1 MPIKLKDLSEIATV
15 IKTKYGN
22 NLNHMNFIFCFK
34 KDARSY
40 FIYQEIQGMPIKR
53 IVHHESNNSVTFTAS
68 WAAWANPYA
77 MIADA
82 NYDQIESW
90 KDLQDRSRPYN
101 SFIKEGGFSRGH
113 WASVNRR
120 NKTEKK
126 KKHKTKYDTF
136 VEFRV
141 DKINRANFNDWGFEL
156 YSPTISMIGISRKHS
171 FPYDVENIPDTFQS
185 VPTAPTPTLNPNYS
199 YGFNQQ
205 PVVQNEY
212 SATVSDD
219 DGISFHRVSWQG
231 GSFRIPEFDS
241 EEGMSQVSN
250 PLGIPGGNG
259 CDLSSY
265 WSAEESEDDD
275 AMFSEEITNMLQDEE
290 DVILDVGQK
299 KVNLFFGD

>member
-1 MPIKLKDLSEIATV
+1 MAIKLKDLSEIATV

-68 WAAWANPYA
+68 WAAWANPFA

-101 SFIKEGGFSRGH
+101 SFIKEGGFSRGQ
-113 WASVNRR
+113 WLSVNKK
-120 NKTEKK
+120 NKTEKN

-141 DKINRANFNDWGFEL
+141 DKIHRANFNDWGFEL
-156 YSPTISMIGISRKHS
+156 YSDTINMIGISRRHS
-171 FPYDVENIPDTFQS
+171 FPYDVENIPNTFQS
-185 VPTAPTPTLNPNYS
+185 IPVAPEPPTPTHY

-205 PVVQNEY
+205 PVAQNEF
-212 SATVSDD
+212 SGFPDH
-219 DGISFHRVSWQG
+219 GISSYKVSWQG
-231 GSFRIPEFDS
+231 GSFRIPEFNS
-241 EEGMSQVSN
+241 EEEVSNLSN
-250 PLGIPGGNG
+250 PLGIPGGQG

-265 WSAEESEDDD
+265 WSDDELVEDDE
-275 AMFSEEITNMLQDEE
+275 MFSEEISNMLNNNKDEE
-290 DVILDVGQK
+290 ILDVGQK

>member
-1 MPIKLKDLSEIATV
+1 MAIKLKDLSEIATV

-68 WAAWANPYA
+68 WAAWANPFA

-82 NYDQIESW
+82 NYDQIENW

-171 FPYDVENIPDTFQS
+171 FPYDVENIPDTFQLS
-185 VPTAPTPTLNPNYS
+185 PTPPIINPNYS

-205 PVVQNEY
+205 PVVPDEY
-212 SATVSDD
+212 SAILEES
-219 DGISFHRVSWQG
+219 ISSYKVSWQG

-241 EEGMSQVSN
+241 EEKVSPVSN

-265 WSAEESEDDD
+265 WSADELKEDDE
-275 AMFSEEITNMLQDEE
+275 MFNEEMTNMLHDK
-290 DVILDVGQK
+290 DDDIILDVGQK

>member
-1 MPIKLKDLSEIATV
+1 MPIKLKDLKDVATI
-15 IKTKYGN
+15 IKTKYGD

-68 WAAWANPYA
+68 WASWANPYA

-82 NYDQIESW
+82 NYDQVENW

-101 SFIKEGGFSRGH
+101 SFIKEGGFTHH
-113 WASVNRR
+113 WASLNKR
-120 NKTEKK
+120 NETEKK

-136 VEFRV
+136 VEFRI

-156 YSPTISMIGISRKHS
+156 YSPTISMIGISRKLS
-171 FPYDVENIPDTFQS
+171 FPYPVTDVPG
-185 VPTAPTPTLNPNYS
+185 APVAPVAPEQTPNYG
-199 YGFNQQ
+199 YGGAYGTYNQH
-205 PVVQNEY
+205 PEAPEAPDGLGF
-212 SATVSDD
+212 S
-219 DGISFHRVSWQG
+219 GISSCRISWQG

-241 EEGMSQVSN
+241 EEKVSN
-250 PLGIPGGNG
+250 ISNPQGVPGGHG

-265 WSAEESEDDD
+265 WSADELEEDDK
-275 AMFSEEITNMLQDEE
+275 MFNEEMTNMLRDKE
-290 DVILDVGQK
+290 DIILDVGQK

>member
-1 MPIKLKDLSEIATV
+1 
-15 IKTKYGN
+15 
-22 NLNHMNFIFCFK
+22 
-34 KDARSY
+34 
-40 FIYQEIQGMPIKR
+40 MPIKR

-82 NYDQIESW
+82 NYDQIENW

-113 WASVNRR
+113 WLSVNKR
-120 NKTEKK
+120 NQTEKK
-126 KKHKTKYDTF
+126 KKHKSKYDTF

-141 DKINRANFNDWGFEL
+141 DKINRANFNNWGFEL
-156 YSPTISMIGISRKHS
+156 YSPTISMIGISAKLS
-171 FPYDVENIPDTFQS
+171 FPYPVTDVPGSEIL
-185 VPTAPTPTLNPNYS
+185 APTPPTS
-199 YGFNQQ
+199 FYGFNQL
-205 PVVQNEY
+205 PVAQNEY
-212 SATVSDD
+212 SVTADDD

-241 EEGMSQVSN
+241 EEEVSQVSN
-250 PLGIPGGNG
+250 SQGMPGGQG

-265 WSAEESEDDD
+265 WSADELEEEDDL
-275 AMFSEEITNMLQDEE
+275 FNEEITNMLQDDE
-290 DVILDVGQK
+290 DIILDVGQK

>member
-1 MPIKLKDLSEIATV
+1 MPIKLKDLKDVATI
-15 IKTKYGN
+15 IKTKYGD

-68 WAAWANPYA
+68 WASWANPYA

-82 NYDQIESW
+82 NYDQVENW

-101 SFIKEGGFSRGH
+101 SFIKEGGFTRH
-113 WASVNRR
+113 WASLNKR

-156 YSPTISMIGISRKHS
+156 YSPTISMIGISRRHS

-185 VPTAPTPTLNPNYS
+185 MPVAPILNPNYS

-205 PVVQNEY
+205 PVAQNEY
-212 SATVSDD
+212 SATASD
-219 DGISFHRVSWQG
+219 DGISVYKVSWQG

-241 EEGMSQVSN
+241 EEEVSN
-250 PLGIPGGNG
+250 ISNPQGVPGGHG

-265 WSAEESEDDD
+265 WSAEESAEDDE
-275 AMFSEEITNMLQDEE
+275 MFSEEITDILNNDE
-290 DVILDVGQK
+290 DNVILDVGQK